1 MRERGRLLAS
11 LRRRFATARA
21 IYHTGGVGAV
31 VLKILLKLGYHRII
45 FFEAPLNP
53 PAPPPPAGV
62 PLEFGFLGREALDEL
77 AGFRSDLPRAELERR
92 FDRGERCFAARSGE
106 EIACVY
112 WVHRNNVRLDD
123 VGYEIVVP
131 EDAVYVSDAFTAP
144 GLRGRHIAPALSREL
159 KNRLAAEGV
168 ERWVSCVL
176 GGNAAGLINV
186 ERGGSTETS
195 RVAAFRLGRLPPVR
209 VPYLPRR
216 KRA

>member
-1 MRERGRLLAS
+1 MRACGHLLTS
-11 LRRRFATARA
+11 LKRRFATARA
-21 IYHTGGVGAV
+21 IYRTGGVGAV

-53 PAPPPPAGV
+53 PAPSPPAGV

-77 AGFRSDLPRAELERR
+77 AAFRPDLPRAELERR
-92 FDRGERCFAARSGE
+92 FDREERCFAARSGG
-106 EIACVY
+106 EIVCLY
-112 WVHRNNVRLDD
+112 WVHRNTVRLAE

-144 GLRGRHIAPALSREL
+144 GLRGRRIAPALSREL
-159 KNRLAAEGV
+159 KNRLAAEGT
-168 ERWVSCVL
+168 ERWVSYVL
-176 GGNAAGLINV
+176 GGNAAGLVNV

-195 RVAAFRLGRLPPVR
+195 RVAAVRLRRLPPVR

-216 KRA
+216 KRT